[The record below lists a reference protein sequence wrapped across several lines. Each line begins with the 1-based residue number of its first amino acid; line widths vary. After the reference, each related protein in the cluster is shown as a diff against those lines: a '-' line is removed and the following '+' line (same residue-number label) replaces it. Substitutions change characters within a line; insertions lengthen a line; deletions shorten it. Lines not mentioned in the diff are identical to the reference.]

1 MAKVANQT
9 TPAGAGA
16 TMASPRSE
24 SPDTDLT
31 AIYAIVGE
39 FVCGASQTAQT
50 KECSKEGRAQCIM
63 EITAEASERLDE
75 LEARISAHPNPHV
88 ESEKTARSGRPAA
101 DKTRAAH
108 ESCREHQAK
117 LAAIRAAH
125 HLLNHQFGAVQAKDR
140 VGVRFM
146 ETLMGWVFAVG
157 LFAWVYVMGL
167 FSPNENQGTTRNDS

>member
-1 MAKVANQT
+1 MAKVAIQIP
-9 TPAGAGA
+9 PAGAGA

-24 SPDTDLT
+24 NPDTDLT

-39 FVCGASQTAQT
+39 FVCGTSQTEQS
-50 KECSKEGRAQCIM
+50 KECSEQGREWRIM
-63 EITAEASERLDE
+63 EIRAEARDRLDE

-88 ESEKTARSGRPAA
+88 DSERTARSGRPAA

-108 ESCREHQAK
+108 ESCRGHQAE

-157 LFAWVYVMGL
+157 LFAWVYVLGL
-167 FSPNENQGTTRNDS
+167 FGPNKN